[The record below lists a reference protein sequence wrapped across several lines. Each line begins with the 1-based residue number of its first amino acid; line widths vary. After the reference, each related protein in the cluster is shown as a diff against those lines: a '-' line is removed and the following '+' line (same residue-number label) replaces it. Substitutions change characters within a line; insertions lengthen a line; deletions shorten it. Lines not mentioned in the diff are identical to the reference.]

1 MCGMAQSNEIVIFS
15 AINDTE
21 TAEELVTG
29 LLEAGLITSGTLF
42 PGTTLLY
49 QWEGKINLDEETKII
64 MKAKRENYGKIED
77 YIMHKH
83 PYRFPEITTID
94 ASFGSDK
101 FREFCRNKP

>member
-1 MCGMAQSNEIVIFS
+1 MAQSNEIVIFS

-64 MKAKRENYGKIED
+64 MKAKRDHYDKIED

-83 PYRFPEITTID
+83 PYKMPEITTVD
-94 ASFGSDK
+94 ASFGSEK